1 MLRAIHRARAQFW
14 PLGRPSAR
22 RSLKVLAADPV
33 DRACAKAF
41 LDRGIKLV
49 ESPKSLTQA
58 ELVAAI
64 PAYEGL
70 VVRSGVKVTAEVF
83 KAGKKLRVV
92 GRAGAGTDNI
102 DLVAASA
109 AGVVAMN
116 TPGGN
121 TSAAAELTLS
131 LILALARQL
140 PAAVSSLKAGAW
152 ERGKFGAGMELK
164 GKTIGVVGLGMIGS
178 EVARR
183 CLALDMHV
191 IGFDPSVSAE
201 RAAALGVAKVPLDD
215 LLSRSDIISLHVP
228 KTADTTH
235 LIRAATLAKCKD
247 GVRIVNVA
255 RGGIVHEGDLLAA
268 LNSGKVAG
276 AALDVFET
284 EPPGAAAAAL
294 LAHPRLLCTPHLGA
308 STEEAQVKVARE
320 IAEQMA
326 DAFAGTAFVGVV
338 NAPHLAL
345 AGSAALAPYAR
356 LTEALGSLAGQM
368 WAAGAPRTASVNIDL
383 AGPAF
388 AAAPPAA
395 LAALVKAALLKGLLP
410 AVAALDYDAAA
421 VNLINAP
428 ALAAREQLAVA
439 VRAAPAAAPAAA
451 AYASTV
457 AVTVRGAAGQ
467 PERAFVGAV
476 VDGEP
481 RIVGIDEWATP
492 SFPTCGSV
500 LLFNNADSP
509 GVVSRVTSV
518 LADNNINI
526 ATLSVV
532 RQAKGEPALSIIIS
546 DQRLPKDVELK
557 VCAEAGITGVRTATF
572 ATALG

>member
-1 MLRAIHRARAQFW
+1 MLRAVSLARAPFRAA
-14 PLGRPSAR
+14 LAR
-22 RSLKVLAADPV
+22 RSLRVLAADPV
-33 DRACAKAF
+33 DAVCRQVF

-64 PAYEGL
+64 PAYDGL
-70 VVRSGVKVTAEVF
+70 VVRSGVKVTDAVI
-83 KAGKKLRVV
+83 KAGRKLRVV
-92 GRAGAGTDNI
+92 GRAGAGVDNV
-102 DLVAASA
+102 DLSAASA
-109 AGVVAMN
+109 AGVVVMN

-140 PAAVSSLKAGAW
+140 PAAVASLKAGGW
-152 ERGKFGAGMELK
+152 ERGKFSAGMELR

-183 CLALDMHV
+183 CLALDMQV
-191 IGFDPSVSAE
+191 IGFDPVVPAE
-201 RAAALGVAKVPLDD
+201 RAAALGVSKVSLDA
-215 LLSRSDIISLHVP
+215 LFARSDIISLHVP
-228 KTADTTH
+228 KTAETTH
-235 LIRAATLAKCKD
+235 LIRAATLSKCKD
-247 GVRIVNVA
+247 GVRIVNVS

-308 STEEAQVKVARE
+308 STEEAQLKVARE

-345 AGSAALAPYAR
+345 AGEPALAPYAR

-368 WAAGAPRTASVNIDL
+368 WQAGAPRTATVAVEL
-383 AGPAF
+383 TGPVF

-395 LAALVKAALLKGLLP
+395 LAALAKAALLKGLLP
-410 AVAALDYDAAA
+410 AVAALDYDSAA
-421 VNLINAP
+421 VNLVNAP
-428 ALAAREQLAVA
+428 ALAAREQLAVS
-439 VRAAPAAAPAAA
+439 VRAAPADAPAAA
-451 AYASTV
+451 AYASTIT
-457 AVTVRGAAGQ
+457 VTVRGAAGQ

-492 SFPTCGSV
+492 SFPASGSV
-500 LLFNNADSP
+500 LLLNNLDRP
-509 GVVSRVTSV
+509 GAISGVMGV
-518 LADNNINI
+518 LADENINI

-532 RQAKGEPALSIIIS
+532 RQAPGEPALSIIIS
-546 DQRLPKDVELK
+546 DQRLPKGVEQKISALD
-557 VCAEAGITGVRTATF
+557 GISGVRCATF